1 MPGFSHVGHQCRGGV
16 VNIELRHARI
26 VTVID
31 QVGSI
36 SKAASE
42 LSIPQS
48 SLTAQLKRIEDAVGG
63 RLFVRSSS
71 GVVPT
76 SLGER
81 LIPMLT
87 ELVQRADMVVVEAAA
102 HATKVFRF
110 GNSEWTPPS
119 LHSALQSSLPRT
131 EVQTETLSPT
141 AAVDA
146 VRRGWLSAAL
156 VPCMSLVRTGD
167 RGEPALDTAVIA
179 REPVWLA
186 VPQGHPLS
194 AEPAL
199 EARHLASLNW
209 VRYAQDHWFH
219 PIEKLL
225 FTRFPRPEPEVLH
238 YADGHHEAMN
248 WVRDANAAAL
258 TTPTGATS
266 DVSLVPISGTE
277 STEMVM
283 VWRTGSFGRATLARL
298 VETVRRYYCAYA
310 RTIPRY
316 WAWMKDNPGD
326 FPELVHHLRT
336 A

>member
-1 MPGFSHVGHQCRGGV
+1 M
-16 VNIELRHARI
+16 NIELRHARI

-31 QVGSI
+31 RVGSI
-36 SKAASE
+36 SKAAAE
-42 LSIPQS
+42 LSVPQS
-48 SLTAQLKRIEDAVGG
+48 SLTAQLRRIENAVGG
-63 RLFVRSSS
+63 RLFVRSSA

-87 ELVQRADMVVVEAAA
+87 ELVQRADMVIVEAAA
-102 HATKVFRF
+102 HASKVFRF

-119 LHSALQSSLPRT
+119 LHSALQSSLPAT
-131 EVQTETLSPT
+131 EVQTETLSPA

-156 VPCMSLVRTGD
+156 VPCMSLVEPGD
-167 RGEPALDTAVIA
+167 GTELALDTAVIV

-194 AEPAL
+194 EEPAV
-199 EARHLASLNW
+199 ETRHLASLNW
-209 VRYAQDHWFH
+209 VCYARDHWFH
-219 PIEKLL
+219 PIEKQL
-225 FTRFPRPEPEVLH
+225 FTRFPRTEPEVLH
-238 YADGHHEAMN
+238 YVDGHHEAMS

-283 VWRTGSFGRATLARL
+283 VWRSGSVSRHTLARL
-298 VETVRRYYCAYA
+298 VETVRGYYCAYA

-316 WAWMKDNPGD
+316 WAWMKEHPAD
-326 FPELVHHLRT
+326 FPELLRYLRT

>member
-1 MPGFSHVGHQCRGGV
+1 M
-16 VNIELRHARI
+16 NIELRHARI

-81 LIPMLT
+81 LIPMLA
-87 ELVQRADMVVVEAAA
+87 ELVRRADMVVVEAAA
-102 HATKVFRF
+102 HASKVFRF

-156 VPCMSLVRTGD
+156 VPCATLIEPGD
-167 RGEPALDTAVIA
+167 KAELALDTAVIA

-194 AEPAL
+194 DEPAL
-199 EARHLASLNW
+199 ESRHLASLNW

-225 FTRFPRPEPEVLH
+225 FARFPHPEPEVLH

-258 TTPTGATS
+258 TTPTGATR

-283 VWRTGSFGRATLARL
+283 IWRSGSFGRATLAGL
-298 VETVRRYYCAYA
+298 VETVRCYYSGYA

-316 WAWMKDNPGD
+316 WAWMKEHPAD
-326 FPELVHHLRT
+326 FPELHRYLRT